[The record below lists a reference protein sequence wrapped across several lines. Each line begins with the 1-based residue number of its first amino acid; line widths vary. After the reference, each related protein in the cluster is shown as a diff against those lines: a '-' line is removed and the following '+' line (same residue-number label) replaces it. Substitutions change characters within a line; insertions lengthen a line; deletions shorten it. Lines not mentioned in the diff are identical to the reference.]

1 MLALVLSATSFV
13 PRAGP
18 LVVLRQP
25 TRRSAAIV
33 ASEELSGRSAFGEEL
48 GRRSALGLGLGAA
61 LSGAPATAADG
72 NTVTLSV
79 ALTEADVRDVVI
91 ELKPEWAPLGVA
103 RFKQLVSEGFF
114 DEARFFRVVPGFICQ
129 YRRRDSNPG
138 LCTSIST
145 PVWVPAAPGS
155 ASQVTRSSTPSTE
168 ATALQMTR

>member
-18 LVVLRQP
+18 LLVLRQP

-103 RFKQLVSEGFF
+103 RFKQLCESQMEGR
-114 DEARFFRVVPGFICQ
+114 AYYPIVKI
-129 YRRRDSNPG
+129 Y
-138 LCTSIST
+138 
-145 PVWVPAAPGS
+145 AAPGVQRILDLEQQQPVLPS
-155 ASQVTRSSTPSTE
+155 GTMIKLIAALVDVLGRAGPAPTQFWASP
-168 ATALQMTR
+168 